1 MSMGRRDA
9 DSLMSKLRQMSED
22 GVASFFNEVM
32 ANDNLRR
39 TLGRAGESFFSNKQ
53 SFDRNIETV
62 LDFVNIPS
70 KRDLRELKARLD
82 HMNGQLVNLSIKIDR
97 MLAETQSKPET
108 AANGTTKAVGIR
120 TRPRKAPR
128 KK

>member
-1 MSMGRRDA
+1 MGRRDA
-9 DSLMSKLRQMSED
+9 ESLMSKLRQMSED
-22 GVASFFNEVM
+22 GVASFFSEVM

-70 KRDLRELKARLD
+70 KRDVRELKARLD
-82 HMNGQLVNLSIKIDR
+82 HLNGQLVNLSIKIDR
-97 MLAETQSKPET
+97 MLAEKQPKSTPAPESAVKAQGARKPQR
-108 AANGTTKAVGIR
+108 KS
-120 TRPRKAPR
+120 PRK
-128 KK
+128 